1 MDLLAPLIGFLGFFT
16 MVGWIVHVVV
26 DGRRRRE
33 RLKIFTDFHSR
44 LLDRIGSAR
53 EFGEFLQTEGG
64 TRFLASLSVE
74 GTGAQRGIL
83 RSVQFGVV
91 LLALGSGFLLL
102 GRTYVF
108 DEGGFTIVGTI
119 VLSIAIGFLLSAAL
133 SLVLSRRLGLLGGEA
148 DRSA

>member
-1 MDLLAPLIGFLGFFT
+1 MDLIAPLVGFLGFFT
-16 MVGWIVHVVV
+16 MIGWIVHVVV

-53 EFGEFLQTEGG
+53 EFGEFLQTDGG
-64 TRFLASLSVE
+64 MRFLDSLSVE

-83 RSVQFGVV
+83 RSVQFGIV

-119 VLSIAIGFLLSAAL
+119 VLSLAIGFLLSAAL
-133 SLVLSRRLGLLGGEA
+133 SLALSRRLGLLGGDA